1 MSSARRDCPAA
12 RYALLVGSGLAGDIS
27 GGEQHRQVGLEALAD
42 LLLQEK
48 LVHGAESIMAE
59 GAG

>member
-1 MSSARRDCPAA
+1 
-12 RYALLVGSGLAGDIS
+12 VGSGLAGDIS